1 MSTHLKF
8 LARSVTAV
16 AGALASSMAARSPP
30 TVASSVSEMVAVNG
44 FFVRTQ
50 TIRVLSRIGTT
61 HAPSKDW
68 RSVHVPHT
76 WQVEDPLTD
85 YRGVAW

>member
-16 AGALASSMAARSPP
+16 AGALTSSMALRSQP
-30 TVASSVSEMVAVNG
+30 TVASSVLEMVSLCG
-44 FFVRTQ
+44 KWFFRTNP

-61 HAPSKDW
+61 QAPSKDW
-68 RSVHVPHT
+68 RSVNVPHT
-76 WQVEDPLTD
+76 WWVEDPPTD
-85 YRGVAW
+85 